1 MFCLGK
7 SFQWQNKK
15 VKALGV
21 WLSTDQ
27 DMAISL
33 NYTEKLTK
41 IKYILGCWKFRRL
54 SLVGK
59 IVVLKSLV
67 ASQLVYVFSPLQTNH
82 EVIKEIN
89 KPFFNFLWNDESD
102 KIKRAVM
109 INDYPNGGLKM
120 IDVVSFN
127 KSLKASWITKYL
139 DSENSS
145 KWKTIFNL
153 ELGKYGGNAFFKGNL
168 NKKDI
173 DKLSIDDPFAK
184 EIIEIWSDTF
194 FEGKIVS
201 KDHLLSLPLW
211 QNSLIRIN
219 NTPVL
224 YTDWLLKGITQVKHL
239 MDDSHNFMSLESFQ
253 NKY

>member
-1 MFCLGK
+1 M
-7 SFQWQNKK
+7 W
-15 VKALGV
+15 
-21 WLSTDQ
+21 
-27 DMAISL
+27 
-33 NYTEKLTK
+33 
-41 IKYILGCWKFRRL
+41 
-54 SLVGK
+54 
-59 IVVLKSLV
+59 IVVLKSPV

-89 KPFFNFLWNDESD
+89 KLFFNFLWNDKGD
-102 KIKRAVM
+102 KIKHEVM

-127 KSLKASWITKYL
+127 KSLKASWIKKYL

-168 NKKDI
+168 NKKDVH
-173 DKLSIDDPFAK
+173 KLSIDDPFVK

-211 QNSLIRIN
+211 QNFIN
-219 NTPVL
+219 
-224 YTDWLLKGITQVKHL
+224 
-239 MDDSHNFMSLESFQ
+239 
-253 NKY
+253 

>member
-1 MFCLGK
+1 
-7 SFQWQNKK
+7 
-15 VKALGV
+15 
-21 WLSTDQ
+21 
-27 DMAISL
+27 MAISL

-41 IKYILGCWKFRRL
+41 IKSILGCWKFRRL

-67 ASQLVYVFSPLQTNH
+67 ASQLVYVFSPLQKNH

-89 KPFFNFLWNDESD
+89 KLFFNFLWNDKGD

-127 KSLKASWITKYL
+127 KSLKASWIKKYL

-145 KWKTIFNL
+145 KWKTIFNF

-173 DKLSIDDPFAK
+173 D
-184 EIIEIWSDTF
+184 
-194 FEGKIVS
+194 
-201 KDHLLSLPLW
+201 
-211 QNSLIRIN
+211 
-219 NTPVL
+219 
-224 YTDWLLKGITQVKHL
+224 
-239 MDDSHNFMSLESFQ
+239 
-253 NKY
+253 